1 MVKQEPDHQVT
12 WVQFLYLE
20 GEMLKIMQ
28 KSQKNKMEAT
38 VFNKDQVQSD
48 YDTVLAGLDEKQRK
62 AIETFNQMQIAQMK
76 TDIQKKLRVAIN
88 DCRGRIAKRRKGVLP
103 TDAVP
108 SWTIT
113 DIDNIAQLH
122 DKDIDAFL
130 QAKYT
135 PAGKKPAPVPA
146 KDD

>member
-1 MVKQEPDHQVT
+1 M
-12 WVQFLYLE
+12 YLE

-48 YDTVLAGLDEKQRK
+48 YDTVLAGLDEKQTK

-88 DCRGRIAKRRKGVLP
+88 DCRGRIAKRREGVLP

-113 DIDNIAQLH
+113 DIDSIEQLH
-122 DKDIDAFL
+122 DRDIDAFL
-130 QAKYT
+130 HAKYA